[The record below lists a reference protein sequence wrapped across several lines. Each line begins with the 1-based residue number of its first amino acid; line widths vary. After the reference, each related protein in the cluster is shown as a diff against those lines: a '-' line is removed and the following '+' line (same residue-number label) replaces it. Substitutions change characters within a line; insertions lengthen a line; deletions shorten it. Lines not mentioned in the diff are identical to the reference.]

1 MKDVFGKVNRES
13 EGELDRAAI
22 SSLNSLHVG
31 ARASLV
37 NRTHRV
43 VRERARQMSAH
54 RSHVRSLWV
63 PLAICA
69 SLLVI
74 LVTAVWSMLDQY
86 ELNPTGMPD
95 ASDQFAVLLLW
106 FLPVSAALLMMV
118 WFKRTHT
125 KRSGREVAR

>member
-1 MKDVFGKVNRES
+1 MKDVFEKVGRES
-13 EGELDRAAI
+13 EGELDRAAMGPLT
-22 SSLNSLHVG
+22 SLPVG

-54 RSHVRSLWV
+54 RDKVRSLWV

-74 LVTAVWSMLDQY
+74 LVTAVWSVLDQY

-106 FLPVSAALLMMV
+106 FLPVSGALLAMV
-118 WFKRTHT
+118 WFRRTHSKRT
-125 KRSGREVAR
+125 GREVAR

>member
-1 MKDVFGKVNRES
+1 MKDVFELAERES
-13 EGELDRAAI
+13 RGELDRVTVA
-22 SSLNSLHVG
+22 SLASLQLG
-31 ARASLV
+31 ARATLV

-43 VRERARQMSAH
+43 VRERAGQMSAR
-54 RSHVRSLWV
+54 RSKVRSLWI
-63 PLAICA
+63 PLAVCG

-106 FLPVSAALLMMV
+106 FLPVSGALLAMV
-118 WFKRTHT
+118 LLRRAHSKRTGH
-125 KRSGREVAR
+125 EVAR